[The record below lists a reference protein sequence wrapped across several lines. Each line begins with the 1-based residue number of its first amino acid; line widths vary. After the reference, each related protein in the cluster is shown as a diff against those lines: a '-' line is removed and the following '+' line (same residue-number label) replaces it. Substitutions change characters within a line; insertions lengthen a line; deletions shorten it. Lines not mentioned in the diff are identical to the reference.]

1 MADIVHYDSQ
11 FLTTF
16 KYLIIRPGFL
26 TKEYWAGRRVRYVN
40 PIKLYVFISFVFF
53 LFFAILT
60 HTPEQPAKKKV
71 KAPKKEGVVDLSA
84 MNTAYN
90 SVAQFDSLQAALPP
104 SKRLTGV
111 EYRWQRR
118 IAALKEGG
126 KTADDVIIE
135 MFSHN
140 LPKIMFLLMPLFAL
154 MVKWTHRKRK
164 LVYTDHAIFTI
175 HIHSFLFIILFV
187 GLVLRFFVHDDLPLD
202 LAYWGGFFYL
212 VFALKSAY
220 QQGFLKSFVKGA
232 LLFFGYIFFAMLVFM
247 GFIFAVLSV

>member
-11 FLTTF
+11 FLTTL
-16 KYLIIRPGFL
+16 KYLVTRPAFL

-60 HTPEQPAKKKV
+60 HEPGHAPEKKV
-71 KAPKKEGVVDLSA
+71 KAPKKEGAIDLSA
-84 MNTAYN
+84 MDTEY
-90 SVAQFDSLQAALPP
+90 SGVAQFDSLQAALPP
-104 SKRLTGV
+104 SKRLTGI

-118 IAALKEGG
+118 IAELKEDG
-126 KTADDVIIE
+126 KTAEDVIIE

-154 MVKWTHRKRK
+154 MVKWTHRKRH

-175 HIHSFLFIILFV
+175 HIHSFLYIILFV
-187 GLVLRFFVHDDLPLD
+187 GLVLRFFVHDDLPLN

-212 VFALKSAY
+212 VFALRNAY
-220 QQGFLKSFVKGA
+220 QQGFWKAFVKGA
-232 LLFFGYIFFAMLVFM
+232 VLFFGYMFIAMVVFM